1 MNDLSSPNW
10 NHLDRR
16 DGPAVEG
23 ETGNAPKQRPRA
35 RRRWGGRLFA
45 LGGLASLAGGLW
57 LGAWGQYSQ
66 QRQTIA
72 TAQQERDFAPSVRVA
87 TVAPSPGTMSV
98 TLPGTTAAFA
108 DANIFARATGYIAK
122 RNVDIGDHVKQG
134 ELLAKLAVPEIDD
147 QISQNEATLS
157 QLKSALEQAEASLK
171 LAQVTWSRDEPLVNK
186 GWATQQQGT
195 VDVQTVKERGAGVA
209 VAHQNVTAQE
219 SRVNQLRQ
227 NRDYASVVA
236 PFDGVITQRNV
247 DVGSLVQGNVTG
259 GTFMFEIMQND
270 VIRIWVHVPQDAAF
284 GVAPGVDAVVR
295 VPELRDREFRGKVT
309 RIADAQQSG
318 TRTLLTEIDL
328 PNPDG
333 ALRSGVNCTVEFKI
347 PRKTPS
353 FVVPSEAII
362 FNRNGLQAAVVEDGK
377 AEIRKVSVTR
387 DLGTQVEVGAGVK
400 AGDRVILN
408 PPVTLTDG
416 SKVLLED
423 SKAQPHPATKVEPRP
438 ATTPAPRDPAAQSD
452 GVG

>member
-1 MNDLSSPNW
+1 
-10 NHLDRR
+10 
-16 DGPAVEG
+16 
-23 ETGNAPKQRPRA
+23 
-35 RRRWGGRLFA
+35 
-45 LGGLASLAGGLW
+45 LASLAGGLS

-219 SRVNQLRQ
+219 SLVNQLRQ

-270 VIRIWVHVPQDAAF
+270 VIRIWVYVPQDAAF

>member
-1 MNDLSSPNW
+1 
-10 NHLDRR
+10 
-16 DGPAVEG
+16 
-23 ETGNAPKQRPRA
+23 
-35 RRRWGGRLFA
+35 
-45 LGGLASLAGGLW
+45 
-57 LGAWGQYSQ
+57 
-66 QRQTIA
+66 
-72 TAQQERDFAPSVRVA
+72 
-87 TVAPSPGTMSV
+87 
-98 TLPGTTAAFA
+98 
-108 DANIFARATGYIAK
+108 
-122 RNVDIGDHVKQG
+122 
-134 ELLAKLAVPEIDD
+134 
-147 QISQNEATLS
+147 
-157 QLKSALEQAEASLK
+157 
-171 LAQVTWSRDEPLVNK
+171 VTWSRDEPLVNK

-219 SRVNQLRQ
+219 SLVNQLRQ

-270 VIRIWVHVPQDAAF
+270 VIRIWVYVPQDAAF

-295 VPELRDREFRGKVT
+295 VPELPDREFRGKVT

-333 ALRSGVNCTVEFKI
+333 ALRSGVYCTVEFKI